1 MLYYFLKL
9 QFENKTK
16 FSFRKSVVSSGTESR
31 NVDTRNVADKK
42 ATKAAKA
49 PRKRKTVNCSINDGE
64 EGNQDTTGTTDSA
77 KPGSKR
83 GRKSPKKN
91 SKGKQDENPTITDEN
106 PIMADE
112 NPTMGPPKKK
122 PRTKSKT
129 TKAKATNNTL
139 LSDASGTSADE
150 NPTVSLKAKKMS
162 SRKRAA
168 STTQRKRPRKSKIL
182 EGDPV
187 AGASQSL
194 SEDSDRL
201 VVDESVKTPENFE
214 NVCTPLNSLLQS
226 PLGQLSLE
234 QGGITVGF
242 VIYLH

>member
-1 MLYYFLKL
+1 
-9 QFENKTK
+9 
-16 FSFRKSVVSSGTESR
+16 
-31 NVDTRNVADKK
+31 VDTRNVASKK

-49 PRKRKTVNCSINDGE
+49 PRKRKATKCSMNDGE
-64 EGNQDTTGTTDSA
+64 AGNQDTTETTDSA

-83 GRKSPKKN
+83 GRRTPKKK
-91 SKGKQDENPTITDEN
+91 SKGKPDENPTT
-106 PIMADE
+106 ADE
-112 NPTMGPPKKK
+112 NPTMVEENPIMGPPKKK
-122 PRTKSKT
+122 PRRKSKT
-129 TKAKATNNTL
+129 TKAKTTNTTL
-139 LSDASGTSADE
+139 LSDASETSTDE
-150 NPTVSLKAKKMS
+150 NPTLSAKAKKMS

-168 STTQRKRPRKSKIL
+168 STTQRKRPRKSKIV
-182 EGDPV
+182 EADPV
-187 AGASQSL
+187 AGTSQSL

-242 VIYLH
+242 VQFFFCLFV